1 MELEGLRYLLIE
13 PVARGFLRRTH
24 RRTGQGGQGSDQQAQ
39 RGIVNDY
46 EGTKGLECFWGFL
59 SLYTAGRLGET
70 HSHLASHEMERC
82 SRSCVILHH
91 PTSQLRTTHVFC
103 FNAVDLT
110 LSALAERTRSLRRT
124 PHYAGACVAG

>member
-59 SLYTAGRLGET
+59 SLYTAGRLGEPT
-70 HSHLASHEMERC
+70 RTWPATKWRDVVGAVSSYI
-82 SRSCVILHH
+82 ILH
-91 PTSQLRTTHVFC
+91 
-103 FNAVDLT
+103 
-110 LSALAERTRSLRRT
+110 LS
-124 PHYAGACVAG
+124 